1 MPLNGILSVGL
12 EPSDVIVTFPV
23 ALPPAVGAN
32 FTEKLTV
39 CPAESVTGNVKPLKL
54 YPLPDAD
61 AAVIFTSDPPELVN
75 VSLML

>member
-1 MPLNGILSVGL
+1 LD
-12 EPSDVIVTFPV
+12 PSDVIVTFPV
-23 ALPPAVGAN
+23 ELPPAAGAN
-32 FTEKLTV
+32 FTEKVTV
-39 CPAESVTGNVKPLKL
+39 CPAERVAGNVNPLRL